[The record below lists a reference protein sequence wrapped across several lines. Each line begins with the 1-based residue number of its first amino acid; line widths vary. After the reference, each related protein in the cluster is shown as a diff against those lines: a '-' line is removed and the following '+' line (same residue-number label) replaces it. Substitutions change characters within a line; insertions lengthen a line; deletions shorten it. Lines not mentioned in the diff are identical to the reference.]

1 MHTTTVVQFFYQLQY
16 NIIVEW
22 LKNIQPEGVEAFPE
36 DNRDYETYRGWFR
49 GNIMQQTEILRKTCC
64 REQRSNLARI
74 CNIKQQTVGGNCS
87 GQMWKA
93 DTDTQSQACSATKG
107 ASIKY

>member
-49 GNIMQQTEILRKTCC
+49 GKYNATDRNLEENLLQRTE
-64 REQRSNLARI
+64 EQS
-74 CNIKQQTVGGNCS
+74 S
-87 GQMWKA
+87 
-93 DTDTQSQACSATKG
+93 
-107 ASIKY
+107 